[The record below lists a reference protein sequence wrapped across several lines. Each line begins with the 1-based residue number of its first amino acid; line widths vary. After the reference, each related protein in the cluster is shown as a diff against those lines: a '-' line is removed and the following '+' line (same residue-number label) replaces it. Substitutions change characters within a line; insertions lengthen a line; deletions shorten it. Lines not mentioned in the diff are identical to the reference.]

1 MRQERSGFSLIEML
15 VVICV
20 VSICMAIVAPKFRVG
35 TVQRVNLAADQLV
48 NDLEQVRTRA
58 ITARGNTRVVITTAT
73 NRYTPY
79 LDDNG
84 DGVINQVA
92 TETAAL
98 RGLQTR
104 ILTDN
109 VIFGRGAAPQLAG
122 FPGSGATTF
131 TGNAVDFDTRGVTTP
146 FGARGVIYFTSSL
159 DNNAVAAVTVTPGG
173 GIRRWVYRGGA
184 WQ

>member
-1 MRQERSGFSLIEML
+1 MRKERSGFSLIEML
-15 VVICV
+15 VVICI
-20 VSICMAIVAPKFRVG
+20 VSICMAIVAPKFRVS
-35 TVQRVNLAADQLV
+35 TVQRVNLAADLLV

-58 ITARGNTRVVITTAT
+58 ITARGATRVVITTAT
-73 NRYTPY
+73 NSYTAY

-84 DGVINQVA
+84 DGVINEVA
-92 TETAAL
+92 TETVAL

-122 FPGSGATTF
+122 FPGAGATTF

-146 FGARGVIYFTSSL
+146 FGARGVVYFTSLL
-159 DNNAVAAVTVTPGG
+159 DNTAVAAVTVTPGG